1 MPMKIEVDKLIS
13 LLIVDE
19 DLHKAEQITSSLRA
33 AGIQARAEFAS
44 DAAGMRAILESK
56 KPELVLFSIDLD
68 DFNLPQAQLLIQESG
83 RHVAMIAMTAKL
95 TPKIQ
100 VQSIAG
106 GAQDV
111 VSMKNPDHLFLVI
124 KREAFCLSLWRQAV
138 RTDLK
143 LQESEQRCQSLLTNS
158 LDAVA
163 YVHEG
168 MHIFANPAYLEMF
181 DYTEF
186 EALEGTSLIDMVDKD
201 QKDKLKTFLRD
212 LDRSSNDDNSLDL
225 KLLNSSGEIVP
236 ATVEFSLA
244 NYDSEPCTLVLI
256 RSVVDTT
263 ELEEQITYLHQ
274 HDLITGLYNRQSF
287 MGKLNSSIT
296 LAMNGIHQSA
306 VVYFG
311 IDNFHEIRDI
321 VGISGCDT
329 LIGDI
334 AGLISENAGK
344 GQILARFGAASYA
357 CLGIVKDKSL
367 TKDFAGKILSLVEER
382 VFEIGDRSIS
392 ATCSASICFI
402 DENSPNSANQIIAR
416 AEKFCEQIQASGGNK
431 SRVYVPNA
439 GEMTHQEANGVTVEL
454 IKDALNNNRIAGLYQ
469 PIVSI
474 KAASGKRYQSS
485 LELSR
490 KDGSKLYQ
498 KNFQRAA
505 ELSSA
510 VQTLDRWIILHA
522 IKKVADLSRK
532 SANIQIFIPLSVESV
547 RDDDLATWVAESL
560 GNSAVSGEHL
570 VFMVNEEHAVS
581 HLKAAKNLLTGLKA
595 INCKIGLDNFGTG
608 LNPFQL
614 TRHLPVDYIRI
625 NIAYME
631 NLVQNKQLQENIS
644 ELATQ
649 AAAANILS
657 ITPGVEDAAILSI
670 LWTLGVDFVQGDFLQ
685 KAEKSLNYDFT
696 SLTG

>member
-1 MPMKIEVDKLIS
+1 MKIEVEKLIS

-19 DLHKAEQITSSLRA
+19 NLHKAEQITSSLRA
-33 AGIQARAEFAS
+33 AGIQVRASFAS
-44 DAAGMRAILESK
+44 DAASMCEILESK
-56 KPELVLFSIDLD
+56 TPELVLFSMDLE
-68 DFNLPQAQLLIQESG
+68 DFKLAQVQLLIQESG
-83 RHVAMIAMTAKL
+83 RHLAMIAMTAKL

-100 VQSIAG
+100 VQAIAG

-124 KREAFCLSLWRQAV
+124 RREAFCLSLWRQAV

-143 LQESEQRCQSLLTNS
+143 LQESEKRCQSLLTNS

-168 MHIFANPAYLEMF
+168 MHIFANNVYLEMF
-181 DYTEF
+181 DYTEL
-186 EALEGTSLIDMVDKD
+186 EELEGTSIIDMVAKD
-201 QKDKLKTFLRD
+201 QKAKLKTFLRD
-212 LDRSSNDDNSLDL
+212 LDRGSIDEYSLDL
-225 KLLNSSGEIVP
+225 KLLNSRGEIIP
-236 ATVEFSLA
+236 ATVEFSQA

-287 MGKLNSSIT
+287 MGKLKSSIT

-334 AGLISENAGK
+334 ARLISENAGE

-357 CLGIVKDKSL
+357 CLGIVKGKSL

-382 VFEIGDRSIS
+382 VFEIGDQSIS

-402 DENSPNSANQIIAR
+402 DENSPNNANQIIAR

-431 SRVYVPNA
+431 SRIYEPKA
-439 GEMTHQEANGVTVEL
+439 GDMTHEEANGVTVEL

-474 KAASGKRYQSS
+474 KAASGDRYQSS

-490 KDGSKLYQ
+490 EDGTRFYQ
-498 KNFQRAA
+498 DSFRRAA

-522 IKKVADLSRK
+522 IKKIADRGRRSQE
-532 SANIQIFIPLSVESV
+532 IEIFIPLSAESV
-547 RDDDLATWVAESL
+547 QDESLATWVSESL
-560 GNSAVSGEHL
+560 GNSSVSGQHL
-570 VFMVNEEHAVS
+570 VFMISEEHAVS

-595 INCKIGLDNFGTG
+595 IDCKLALDNFGTG

-625 NIAYME
+625 NLAYME
-631 NLVQNKQLQENIS
+631 NLAQNQQLQESIS
-644 ELATQ
+644 ELASQ

-657 ITPGVEDAAILSI
+657 ITPGVEDAAALSV

-685 KAEKSLNYDFT
+685 KAEQPLNYDFT

>member
-1 MPMKIEVDKLIS
+1 MKIEVDKLIS

-33 AGIQARAEFAS
+33 AGIQVRAKFAS
-44 DAAGMRAILESK
+44 DAAAMSEILEDK
-56 KPELVLFSIDLD
+56 TPELVLFSMDLD
-68 DFNLPQAQLLIQESG
+68 DFKLAQAQLLIQESG

-95 TPKIQ
+95 TPEIQ

-143 LQESEQRCQSLLTNS
+143 LQESEKRCQSLLTNS

-168 MHIFANPAYLEMF
+168 MHIFANAVYLEMF
-181 DYTEF
+181 DYSEF

-201 QKDKLKTFLRD
+201 QKDKLKKFLRE
-212 LDRSSNDDNSLDL
+212 LNRGSNNKDSLDL
-225 KLLNSSGEIVP
+225 KLLNSSGEVVP
-236 ATVEFSLA
+236 ATVEFSQA
-244 NYDSEPCTLVLI
+244 TYDSEPCTLVLI
-256 RSVVDTT
+256 RSAVDTT

-287 MGKLNSSIT
+287 MGKLKSSIT

-329 LIGDI
+329 LISDI
-334 AGLISENAGK
+334 SSLISENAGE

-357 CLGIVKDKSL
+357 CLGIVKEKSL
-367 TKDFAGKILSLVEER
+367 TKDFASRILSLVEER
-382 VFEIGDRSIS
+382 VFEIGDQSIS
-392 ATCSASICFI
+392 ATCSASIYFI

-416 AEKFCEQIQASGGNK
+416 AEKFCEQIQAMGGNK
-431 SRVYVPNA
+431 SRIYAPRA
-439 GEMTHQEANGVTVEL
+439 GEMSHEEANGVTVEL

-474 KAASGKRYQSS
+474 KAAGGERYQSS

-490 KDGSKLYQ
+490 KDGTRFYQ
-498 KNFQRAA
+498 SNSRHTA
-505 ELSSA
+505 ERSGTT
-510 VQTLDRWIILHA
+510 QTLDRWIILHA

-532 SANIQIFIPLSVESV
+532 SRDIQIFIPLSAESV
-547 RDDDLATWVAESL
+547 RDESLASWVSESL
-560 GNSAVSGEHL
+560 GNSAVSGQHL
-570 VFMVNEEHAVS
+570 VFMVNEGHAVS

-595 INCKIGLDNFGTG
+595 IDCKLGLDNFGTG

-614 TRHLPVDYIRI
+614 TRHLPIDYIRI

-631 NLVQNKQLQENIS
+631 NLAQNVQLQENIR
-644 ELATQ
+644 ELASQ
-649 AAAANILS
+649 AAAMNILS
-657 ITPGVEDAAILSI
+657 ITPGVEDAAILSV

-685 KAEKSLNYDFT
+685 KADTSLNYDFT
-696 SLTG
+696 SLAG